1 VSPARRSRR
10 KQDWPARLYEPRPGY
25 YCWRHPDGRTFPI
38 GRVPLAVARNEA
50 IAANTHV
57 AEQKPGLVERLS
69 GASNTV
75 AQLLEKMQAPT
86 AKSTGRYYDSLDR
99 VIVAG
104 IGAVPCGQ
112 LDVRACAELLEGIEA
127 PSMVKAVRSRLSSV
141 CKRGMQLGWME
152 SNPAEVTA
160 APKYRVQRGRLTLD
174 AFMAIYAKAPEV
186 CEWLQ
191 QAMRLAIVT
200 AADRSTIAS
209 MERKGLTAESLTF
222 TRQKTGIAVQ
232 VPLYLR
238 LDVVGWSLSEVVNH
252 RTGVVS
258 RFLLHHV
265 NPWAHAPAGSPVHV
279 DRITNGFTAAR
290 RLAGIPDDNAPT
302 FHEIR
307 SLSKRLY
314 EAQGGVDTKALLGH
328 RSEQVAALYADPRGS
343 EPVRVAVKK

>member
-1 VSPARRSRR
+1 MSPARRSRR
-10 KQDWPARLYEPRPGY
+10 KEQWPRGLYEPRPGY
-25 YCWRHPDGRTFPI
+25 YVFRTPDGRTLPI
-38 GRVPLAVARNEA
+38 GRVPLPVARNEA
-50 IAANTHV
+50 LAANAKL

-75 AQLLEKMQAPT
+75 AQLLEKMQSPT

-112 LDVRACAELLEGIEA
+112 LDVRACAELLEAIEA

-186 CEWLQ
+186 SEWLQ

-222 TRQKTGIAVQ
+222 TRQKTGAAVQ

-238 LDVVGWSLSEVVNH
+238 LDAVGWSLADVTGH

-265 NPWAHAPAGSPVHV
+265 NPWANAPAGSRVHV
-279 DRITNGFTAAR
+279 DSITNAFTAAR
-290 RLAGIPDDNAPT
+290 RLAGIHDDRAPT

-314 EAQGGVDTKALLGH
+314 EAQGGVDTRALLGH
-328 RSEQVAALYADPRGS
+328 RSEAVAALYADPRNS
-343 EPVRVAVKK
+343 EPVRVGVKK